1 MKAKS
6 ENNPLTIDRRKF
18 LNMAGTTALALGIS
32 SRFAFAG
39 KPVSDRKIRIGIIGG
54 RFGSSFYFHEHP
66 NCIVEAVSDLKAELR
81 EVLMKTYNCAK
92 SYESLEKLLLDPK
105 IEAVFLATPA
115 PDHAK
120 HVIASLKAGKHVLCA
135 VPAAMTLE
143 ECAEMREVVQKTG
156 LTYMMAET
164 SVYRQGMISAK
175 KFYKEGMFGN
185 IFSAAAEYNH
195 PGLETLFFEKGGKPT
210 WRHGFPPM
218 HYPTHCTSFLVALT
232 GERLTN
238 VSCIGWGDGSP
249 LLKNNPYN
257 NPFWNETAFFKTGKG
272 NPFKVEVNWRGAI
285 PGAERGEWRGDKMS
299 FYFPR
304 GENDAYTIVRANT
317 KEGVDDAGFKLT
329 ENIVES
335 YKAPSWWQTDMLPQA
350 LRHNSGH
357 EGSHTFITHEFITAL
372 IENRS
377 PEVNIYEAL
386 AYTAPGIVAH
396 QSALK
401 GGEYMNI
408 PNFDK

>member
-1 MKAKS
+1 MKTKS
-6 ENNPLTIDRRKF
+6 ENNSLTIDRRKF

-39 KPVSDRKIRIGIIGG
+39 SPVSDRKIRIGIIGG
-54 RFGSSFYFHEHP
+54 RFGSSFFFHEHP
-66 NCIVEAVSDLKAELR
+66 NCVVEAVSDLKAEMR

-92 SYESLEKLLLDPK
+92 SYESLEKLLQDPK

-175 KFYKEGMFGN
+175 KFYKEGKFGN

-218 HYPTHCTSFLVALT
+218 HYPTHSTSFLVALT

-257 NPFWNETAFFKTGKG
+257 NPFWNETAFFKTDKG

-304 GENDAYTIVRANT
+304 EENDAYTIVRANT

-401 GGEYMNI
+401 DGEYMNI